1 MVVFFKYL
9 SNAFPICITIKL
21 PLILGETK
29 FIEVPKPMKS
39 IKLMVLEK
47 ECPTV
52 NAGFQINTGHSVNSK
67 NSADYGSLPDNS

>member
-1 MVVFFKYL
+1 
-9 SNAFPICITIKL
+9 
-21 PLILGETK
+21 
-29 FIEVPKPMKS
+29 MKS

-47 ECPTV
+47 EYPTV